1 MSIEINK
8 SNALPLMLMLGPTL
22 VELNMAINLAAV
34 NPTVSVDWVL
44 TAVGTIVYIVGF
56 LLLAFKKKSE

>member
-1 MSIEINK
+1 MGLEINK
-8 SNALPLMLMLGPTL
+8 SNMLPLMLMLAPVL
-22 VELNMAINLAAV
+22 VQMNMAINLATA

-56 LLLAFKKKSE
+56 VLLAFKKKN